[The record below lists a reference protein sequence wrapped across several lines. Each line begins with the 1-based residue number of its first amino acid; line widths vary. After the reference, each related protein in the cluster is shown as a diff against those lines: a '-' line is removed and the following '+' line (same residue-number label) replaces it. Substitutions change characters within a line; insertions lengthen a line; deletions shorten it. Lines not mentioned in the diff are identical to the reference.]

1 MRISLTESPGVRL
14 RLEKSE
20 ISLLGARETN
30 QDSVAIVVT
39 DAATLAVV
47 CDGMGGH
54 SDGARAAAITEQTLC
69 KRFEETERPL
79 LDPLG
84 FLHLALGAAHQKV
97 VLHSITTPVETRA
110 RATCAACIIQDGSAY
125 WAHVGDSRIYLI
137 RGGQVLQRTRDH
149 SHVELL
155 LREGLIQADEMQAHP
170 MRNFV
175 ESCIGGEAL
184 LPEMSIG
191 PRVALQAS
199 DLILICTD
207 GLWGSVPDAEL
218 AAAVSNTTLP
228 LQDALT
234 AVAERAVRAGGA
246 AADNTSAIAIRILE

>member
-1 MRISLTESPGVRL
+1 MH
-14 RLEKSE
+14 LEKSE

-30 QDSVAIVVT
+30 QDSVATVVT
-39 DAATLAVV
+39 DSATLAVV

-69 KRFEETERPL
+69 EFFKETARPL

-84 FLHLALGAAHQKV
+84 FLHRALGAAHQKV
-97 VLHSITTPVETRA
+97 VLHSITIPVETRA
-110 RATCAACIIQDGSAY
+110 RATCAVCIIQDGSAY

-137 RGGQVLQRTRDH
+137 RGGRVLQRTRDH

-155 LREGLIQADEMQAHP
+155 LREGLIQADEMQSHP

-191 PRVALQAS
+191 LRVALQVG
-199 DLILICTD
+199 DVILICTD
-207 GLWGSVPDAEL
+207 GLWGCVPDADL
-218 AAAVSNTTLP
+218 ATAISTPAVP
-228 LQDALT
+228 MQDALQ
-234 AVAERAVRAGGA
+234 ALAERAVRAGGA

>member
-1 MRISLTESPGVRL
+1 M

-30 QDSVAIVVT
+30 QDSVATVT
-39 DAATLAVV
+39 TEGAMLAVV

-54 SDGARAAAITEQTLC
+54 SDGARAAAITEKTLC
-69 KRFEETERPL
+69 DRFAEAGKPL

-97 VLHSITTPVETRA
+97 VLHGIATPVEARP
-110 RATCAACIIQDGSAY
+110 RATCAACVIQDGSAY

-137 RGGQVLQRTRDH
+137 RGGKVVHRTRDH

-155 LREGLIQADEMQAHP
+155 LREGLIQSDEMQAHP

-184 LPEMSIG
+184 LPEMSI
-191 PRVALQAS
+191 ALRQSLAVG
-199 DLILICTD
+199 DVLLICTD
-207 GLWGSVPDAEL
+207 GLWGSIADGEMA
-218 AAAVSNTTLP
+218 T
-228 LQDALT
+228 ALT
-234 AVAERAVRAGGA
+234 AAGVTLKNALQSLAERAVKVAGA
-246 AADNTSAIAIRILE
+246 SADNTSAVVIRILE

>member
-1 MRISLTESPGVRL
+1 L
-14 RLEKSE
+14 RLEKTE

-30 QDSVAIVVT
+30 QDSVTTVT
-39 DAATLAVV
+39 ANGVTLAVV

-69 KRFEETERPL
+69 ERFKETDKPL

-97 VLHSITTPVETRA
+97 VLHGIASPVETRP

-137 RGGQVLQRTRDH
+137 RGGKVVLRTRDH

-155 LREGLIQADEMQAHP
+155 LREGLIQSDEMQSHP

-184 LPEMSIG
+184 LPEMSI
-191 PRVALQAS
+191 ALRQQLRAG
-199 DLILICTD
+199 DVILICTD
-207 GLWGSVPDAEL
+207 GLWGSLSDQEL
-218 AAAVSNTTLP
+218 AG
-228 LQDALT
+228 ALT
-234 AVAERAVRAGGA
+234 ASGVKLKDALQPLAERAVQLSGA
-246 AADNTSAIAIRILE
+246 SADNTSAVAIKVLE

>member
-1 MRISLTESPGVRL
+1 L

-30 QDSVAIVVT
+30 QDSVASAVT

-69 KRFEETERPL
+69 ERFNETAKPL

-84 FLHLALGAAHQKV
+84 FLHLGLGAAHQKV
-97 VLHSITTPVETRA
+97 VLHGITTPVETRP
-110 RATCAACIIQDGSAY
+110 RATCAACILQDGSAY
-125 WAHVGDSRIYLI
+125 WAHVGDSRIYLL
-137 RGGQVLQRTRDH
+137 RGGQVVQRTRDH

-155 LREGLIQADEMQAHP
+155 LREGLIQADEMQSHP

-175 ESCIGGEAL
+175 ESCVGGEAL

-191 PRVALQAS
+191 LRVPLQIG
-199 DLILICTD
+199 DVILICTD

-218 AAAVSNTTLP
+218 AKVFSATATSLEDSLKAVG
-228 LQDALT
+228 
-234 AVAERAVRAGGA
+234 ERAVRAAGQ
-246 AADNTSAIAIRILE
+246 AADNTSGIAIRILE

>member
-1 MRISLTESPGVRL
+1 M
-14 RLEKSE
+14 RLEKTE

-30 QDSVAIVVT
+30 QDSVATVT
-39 DAATLAVV
+39 ANGVTLAVV

-69 KRFEETERPL
+69 ERFKETDKPM

-97 VLHSITTPVETRA
+97 VLHGIASPVETRP

-137 RGGQVLQRTRDH
+137 RGGKVVLRTRDH

-155 LREGLIQADEMQAHP
+155 LREGLIQSDEMQSHP

-184 LPEMSIG
+184 LPEMSI
-191 PRVALQAS
+191 ALRQQLYAG
-199 DLILICTD
+199 DVILICTD
-207 GLWGSVPDAEL
+207 GLWGSLSDQEL
-218 AAAVSNTTLP
+218 AG
-228 LQDALT
+228 ALT
-234 AVAERAVRAGGA
+234 ASGVKLKDALKPLAERAVQLSGA
-246 AADNTSAIAIRILE
+246 SADNTSAVAIKVLE

>member
-1 MRISLTESPGVRL
+1 L

-30 QDSVAIVVT
+30 QDSVAAVT
-39 DAATLAVV
+39 AGGATLAVV

-54 SDGARAAAITEQTLC
+54 SDGARAAAITEKTLC
-69 KRFEETERPL
+69 DRFAEASKPL

-97 VLHSITTPVETRA
+97 VLHGIAVSVETRP
-110 RATCAACIIQDGSAY
+110 RATCAACVIQDSSAY

-137 RGGQVLQRTRDH
+137 RGGKVVQRTRDH

-155 LREGLIQADEMQAHP
+155 LREGLIQSDEMQAHP

-184 LPEMSIG
+184 LPEMSI
-191 PRVALQAS
+191 ALRQPLAAG
-199 DLILICTD
+199 DVILICTD
-207 GLWGSVPDAEL
+207 GLWGSIADNEMA
-218 AAAVSNTTLP
+218 T
-228 LQDALT
+228 ALT
-234 AVAERAVRAGGA
+234 AAGETLKSALQSLAERAVKVAGA
-246 AADNTSAIAIRILE
+246 SADNTSAVVIRILE